1 MDRLA
6 GRRERERMSRV
17 EEPSAGGGA
26 AVGVALESLC
36 RHARSLE
43 GVRRAAIREG
53 DRIIVRTR
61 NSVYLL
67 HALEGGAFAVSGG
80 WFDRE
85 HSPRR
90 VVRVNGC
97 TWGGRAI
104 NERLVAAPGL
114 FLEFGNGVV
123 TTRIQRVEVVPAS
136 PRRSS
141 Q

>member
-1 MDRLA
+1 MPRL
-6 GRRERERMSRV
+6 
-17 EEPSAGGGA
+17 EESSAGVRA
-26 AVGVALESLC
+26 PVGVPLESLC

-43 GVRRAAIREG
+43 GVWRATVREG
-53 DRIIVRTR
+53 DRLIVRTR

-85 HSPRR
+85 RSPER
-90 VVRVNGC
+90 VVTVNGC
-97 TWGGRAI
+97 TWGGCAI

-123 TTRIQRVEVVPAS
+123 TTRIQRVDVVPG
-136 PRRSS
+136 RRAEG
-141 Q
+141 